1 MAFGEGWGARTW
13 KVWEGGFA
21 AGEGC
26 AGWAGDLGDGGE
38 VAETAAGGGE
48 VAETAA
54 GGGLAEEG
62 DGHFELIGM
71 TILEHSC

>member
-13 KVWEGGFA
+13 EVWEGGFA

-38 VAETAAGGGE
+38 VAETAAGGG
-48 VAETAA
+48 
-54 GGGLAEEG
+54 LAEEG

-71 TILEHSC
+71 IMLEHSC